1 MITNVLFIIS
11 GLYVGLYGFRAFKLL
26 IILLGYFISY
36 YILLLILKYTTSI
49 DYNTNSVQSII
60 LLTSLSLGFIFSM
73 LCYFLQKSNFIVFG
87 FAVGAMVSW
96 FYCSFFVDFSD
107 KDDLIV
113 LLGIFAVVSI
123 LFIIASY
130 IWIDYSI
137 IVGSALVGSLVV
149 PINVGVLVG
158 DFPSFENRNKLR

>member
-1 MITNVLFIIS
+1 
-11 GLYVGLYGFRAFKLL
+11 
-26 IILLGYFISY
+26 
-36 YILLLILKYTTSI
+36 
-49 DYNTNSVQSII
+49 
-60 LLTSLSLGFIFSM
+60 
-73 LCYFLQKSNFIVFG
+73 
-87 FAVGAMVSW
+87 MVSW